1 MDSTRVKRSFIVGL
15 VDETIASSRTAM
27 RRKIGQYEVSS
38 VAGESVRAFVPH
50 PLPPRDP
57 PLDLDGSGLSEL
69 LTRAN
74 EQLRLLE
81 IAGDLVPSVDW
92 FVYAFVRKEAV
103 LSAQIE
109 GTQATLMDLL
119 EVEAS
124 GAPPVDAD
132 VEEIGGYVEALNH
145 AWEELERD
153 TGLPISMRLL
163 SEAHRRLL
171 SGARGA
177 HKQPGTVRRS
187 QNWIGG
193 TRPGNAHFV
202 PPPPQ
207 RLPEL
212 LSAFEHAI
220 HDASELPPLVRIA
233 LLHVQF
239 ETLHPY
245 LDGNGRLG
253 RLLIALLLRHWGLL
267 SRPLLY
273 LSLFLKM
280 HRREYYRRLDAVRT
294 EGDWE
299 GWLAFFL
306 EGVAVVA
313 EESVATARKLHDI
326 VARGRSRLHVR
337 EDATVL
343 ALRLFE
349 MLPQHPILTVQRA
362 VELLAC
368 SRPAAGKALRVLEA
382 AQLLAPLEKRR
393 KSRTWVFS
401 EYLDVLREGTELA

>member
-1 MDSTRVKRSFIVGL
+1 
-15 VDETIASSRTAM
+15 M
-27 RRKIGQYEVSS
+27 RRQTGEYERSTV
-38 VAGESVRAFVPH
+38 VGEKVNAFIPF

-57 PLDLDGSGLSEL
+57 PLDLEGEL
-69 LTRAN
+69 APPLARAR
-74 EQLRLLE
+74 EQIRLLDL
-81 IAGDLVPSVDW
+81 AGDLVPSIEW

-124 GAPPVDAD
+124 GEAPVGAD
-132 VEEIGGYVEALNH
+132 VEEVCGYVGALNY
-145 AWEELERD
+145 AWEELSRD
-153 TGLPISMRLL
+153 NGLPLSMRLL
-163 SEAHRRLL
+163 SETHRRLL

-177 HKQPGTVRRS
+177 QKQPGEVRRS

-202 PPPPQ
+202 PPPPHN
-207 RLPEL
+207 LGEL
-212 LSAFEHAI
+212 LSEFERAI
-220 HDASELPPLVRIA
+220 HDESPLPPLVRVG

-253 RLLIALLLRHWGLL
+253 RLLITLLLRHWGLL

-273 LSLFLKM
+273 LSLFLKT
-280 HRREYYRRLDAVRT
+280 HRQEYYRRLGTVRT

-299 GWLAFFL
+299 GWLVYFL

-313 EESVATARKLHDI
+313 AEAVTTAR
-326 VARGRSRLHVR
+326 RLHTIVSEGR
-337 EDATVL
+337 ERLLARDDATVFS
-343 ALRLFE
+343 LRLFE
-349 MLPQHPILTVQRA
+349 LLPQHPIVTVNR
-362 VELLAC
+362 VVDLLGC
-368 SRPAAGKALRVLEA
+368 SRPAAAKAMRVLEA
-382 AQLLAPLEKRR
+382 AEVLHAHDDR
-393 KSRTWVFS
+393 KKNRAGAFK
-401 EYLDVLREGTELA
+401 EYLDHLREGTDVTA